1 MFRLTHIERL
11 ADGSTHWSTR
21 TLAARVGIGKDA
33 VAKIWVDQNLTPWR
47 VSGLTDG
54 SVADAT
60 FSTPG
65 ATCALTRPG
74 TTWQVNAQTP
84 TDWEG
89 GTQVF
94 RVVLTTGRFMRSGSS
109 STRRRVATGRL
120 PRWLAAFAAFLSVA
134 LCAAGCASEPA
145 PDPAPVGADGVTGVV
160 VLADDTSDAV
170 AADGGGAIVSIP
182 SAGTGALLDHVG
194 SVLPGRTPPL
204 SELPYVQFALDAD
217 LARSWGAE
225 VAEVD
230 DDGRFALTASGPVVM
245 CRLVDDA
252 AGSYARGCDETT
264 LPTRGQ
270 VRVSF
275 GEGGLQVRELDG
287 DAAARGGLQGGATQ
301 EATAP

>member
-1 MFRLTHIERL
+1 
-11 ADGSTHWSTR
+11 
-21 TLAARVGIGKDA
+21 
-33 VAKIWVDQNLTPWR
+33 
-47 VSGLTDG
+47 
-54 SVADAT
+54 
-60 FSTPG
+60 
-65 ATCALTRPG
+65 
-74 TTWQVNAQTP
+74 
-84 TDWEG
+84 
-89 GTQVF
+89 
-94 RVVLTTGRFMRSGSS
+94 MRSGSS

-120 PRWLAAFAAFLSVA
+120 PRGLAAFAAFLSVA
-134 LCAAGCASEPA
+134 LCAAGCASEPT
-145 PDPAPVGADGVTGVV
+145 PDPAPEAADGVTGVV

-182 SAGTGALLDHVG
+182 SAGTGALLDHIG

-230 DDGRFALTASGPVVM
+230 DDGRFTLTASGPVVM
-245 CRLVDDA
+245 CRLVDDP

-264 LPTRGQ
+264 LPGRGQ

-287 DAAARGGLQGGATQ
+287 GGAARGGLRGGATQ
-301 EATAP
+301 GATAPWVAMRPPAPGASHKVPARTRTAHP